1 MKVMYR
7 LITLKQYH
15 KTLTWDFRC
24 FHCVKIAPCLILTV
38 AVLHYLEWITITRS
52 VHQRMSITNEFIKHN
67 VRYKLDWHLSTSNP
81 WLYNLLWRGLKT
93 RTLYFKEYLPN
104 KYPDTEFFLVR
115 ILTYLGRIR
124 RFTEKIS
131 EFSRNAGKYGPE
143 KTPYLDT
150 FYAVNVR

>member
-1 MKVMYR
+1 MKVIYR

-15 KTLTWDFRC
+15 KSLTWDFWC
-24 FHCVKIAPCLILTV
+24 FHWVKIAPCLILTV

-52 VHQRMSITNEFIKHN
+52 VHQRMPITNEFIKHN
-67 VRYKLDWHLSTSNP
+67 VRYKLDWHLSTFKS
-81 WLYNLLWRGLKT
+81 LVIQFIVE
-93 RTLYFKEYLPN
+93 RTQNTDLVFQGISAQQISRYGV
-104 KYPDTEFFLVR
+104 FLVR
-115 ILTYLGRIR
+115 ILTYLGGIR

-143 KTPYLDT
+143 KTPYLGT